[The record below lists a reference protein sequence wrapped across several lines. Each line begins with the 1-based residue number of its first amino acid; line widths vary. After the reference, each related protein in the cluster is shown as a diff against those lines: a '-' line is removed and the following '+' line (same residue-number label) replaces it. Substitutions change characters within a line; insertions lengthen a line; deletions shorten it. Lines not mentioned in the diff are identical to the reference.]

1 LKQSLLV
8 PLVPQSLS
16 HPALY
21 NLPIVFSRSAHLRR
35 TLFLALILS
44 SFIIRPSSLAAQA
57 AADAAPPSRIL
68 LVLPFD
74 NGSSQPSL
82 EWIREAAPE
91 ILTSRL
97 ASAGFSP
104 LSRAD
109 RRYALDHLG
118 FPQTFHPSRAT
129 SIKLAQTLDAESIII
144 GEFST
149 AGSTLTASARI
160 VDVPHLRI
168 SQPVTASG
176 DMHSLVSVFDTLA
189 WELTRQ
195 LDPAFPISEDTFV
208 AAGASLQLDAFEQY
222 IRGIAETDHA
232 ERLRHLQAAVKLNPA
247 FSAAWMSLGRED
259 FANQDYEHAAEAF
272 SRVTGNTPDAL
283 EAGFY
288 RGLSLLYTGN
298 YATAEASFSAVARV
312 LPLAPALNNQAVAIS
327 RQGHDGT
334 ALFRQAVT
342 ADPTTPDYHF
352 NLAVS
357 LRRHAD
363 PAGASAELAQY
374 LKLRPTD
381 SEALTLDAA
390 LRQPSTTQSVE
401 PLERIARTFDAA
413 AFRQAAVMMDQ
424 MQAARFNALEPD
436 QRAQA
441 LILRARDYLSRGLLL
456 EAERLFREAASAD
469 SRLPDAH
476 EGLAE
481 VRERSGDA
489 VGARAEALAS
499 IQLKPTA
506 EAYLVLARL
515 DLAAGQYDAASR
527 NANFALQFDPKNMPA
542 HDLLRQIDLKRT
554 QPK

>member
-1 LKQSLLV
+1 MDLRAIKISW
-8 PLVPQSLS
+8 PF
-16 HPALY
+16 Y
-21 NLPIVFSRSAHLRR
+21 NLPIVFLFPLQLRR
-35 TLFLALILS
+35 SLFLAAILA
-44 SFIIRPSSLAAQA
+44 FFMLPAVHPQA
-57 AADAAPPSRIL
+57 AADAANPHNRIL

-97 ASAGFSP
+97 SAAGFSP
-104 LSRAD
+104 LSRTD

-118 FPQTFHPSRAT
+118 FPQAFHPSRAT
-129 SIKLAQTLDAESIII
+129 SIKLAQTLDAESIIV
-144 GEFST
+144 GEYST
-149 AGSTLTASARI
+149 SGATLTATARI
-160 VDVPHLRI
+160 VDVPRLHI
-168 SQPVTASG
+168 SQQVTARG
-176 DMHSLVSVFDTLA
+176 DIHSLVSIFDTLA

-195 LDPAFPISEDTFV
+195 IDAAFPISEEAFV
-208 AAGASLQLDAFEQY
+208 AAGANLQLDAFEQFV
-222 IRGIAETDHA
+222 RGISEPDQT

-247 FSAAWMSLGRED
+247 FPNAWMALGRED
-259 FANQDYEHAAEAF
+259 FANQQYEQAAEAF
-272 SRVTGNTPDAL
+272 AKVIGQSPNASSDSL

-298 YATAEASFSAVARV
+298 YAAAETAFTEVGRV
-312 LPLAPALNNQAVAIS
+312 LPLAPVLNNQGVAVS
-327 RQGHDGT
+327 RQNHDAT

-357 LRRHAD
+357 LRRHGD
-363 PAGASAELAQY
+363 TNGAASELAQY

-381 SEALTLDAA
+381 AEALALDAA
-390 LRQPSTTQSVE
+390 LRQPTTAQPPAAPVE
-401 PLERIARTFDAA
+401 PLERIARTFDAS

-424 MQAARFNALEPD
+424 MQSARLAALASD

-441 LILRARDYLSRGLLL
+441 LVLRARDYLSRGLLL
-456 EAERLFREAASAD
+456 ESERLFREAAVAD
-469 SRLPDAH
+469 PRLADAH
-476 EGLAE
+476 VGLAE

-489 VGARAEALAS
+489 NGARAEALAS

-506 EAYLVLARL
+506 EAYLVLARI

-527 NANFALQFDPKNMPA
+527 NANFALQFAPNNAPA
-542 HDLLRQIDLKRT
+542 HDLLRQIESKR
-554 QPK
+554 K